1 MYTDTIVTESLCNRY
16 AEITNS
22 IEGQK
27 TIPFIHRI
35 EPGSTDF
42 GKKSLSYISHRIT
55 TNSAK
60 VMSPTSA
67 RVFTHTTLSLVL
79 PKLVSTIKPSLRPQV
94 PRRHTIAL

>member
-42 GKKSLSYISHRIT
+42 GKKSLFHISRLI
-55 TNSAK
+55 
-60 VMSPTSA
+60 
-67 RVFTHTTLSLVL
+67 
-79 PKLVSTIKPSLRPQV
+79 
-94 PRRHTIAL
+94 RR